1 MFASIASRR
10 ICAMLLALCAFAPAS
25 AAPIA
30 AGQDSS
36 ASIALLHPLELIKR
50 EDLDFGYVG
59 VGATAGTVVINP
71 NTGAITRTG
80 GAFLLG
86 GTPHP
91 AMFTG
96 AAGSSSVVIIRI
108 PKQPITLTRVA
119 GTETMTVSNF
129 TLEGLD
135 KRQAARNVSF
145 DFRVGGTLNV
155 NANQR
160 EGVYV
165 GTFEVSVQY
174 P

>member
-1 MFASIASRR
+1 
-10 ICAMLLALCAFAPAS
+10 
-25 AAPIA
+25 
-30 AGQDSS
+30 
-36 ASIALLHPLELIKR
+36 
-50 EDLDFGYVG
+50 
-59 VGATAGTVVINP
+59 
-71 NTGAITRTG
+71 
-80 GAFLLG
+80 
-86 GTPHP
+86 
-91 AMFTG
+91 
-96 AAGSSSVVIIRI
+96 
-108 PKQPITLTRVA
+108 
-119 GTETMTVSNF
+119 MTVSNF

>member
-1 MFASIASRR
+1 MFASFASR
-10 ICAMLLALCAFAPAS
+10 CLASALLALGALAPAR
-25 AAPIA
+25 AAPLA
-30 AGQDSS
+30 AQQDAS
-36 ASIALLHPLELIKR
+36 ASIALLHPLELLKR

-59 VGATAGTVVINP
+59 VGAAAGTVVINP
-71 NTGAITRTG
+71 NTGAINATG

-91 AMFTG
+91 ALFTG

-108 PKQPITLTRVA
+108 PKQSITLTRVT

-129 TLEGLD
+129 TLQGLD
-135 KRQAARNVSF
+135 KRQAARNVAF

-160 EGVYV
+160 EGLYV